1 MASWRPQDS
10 NLEPLGSI
18 LEGFGLDFG
27 AFGMLQ
33 NRFLKALDLLLAC
46 CLQDFL
52 MQFRFFIEMPRFGIL
67 EQMLNHLNS

>member
-33 NRFLKALDLLLAC
+33 GTFLKVLNLLLVC
-46 CLQDFL
+46 CLQDL
-52 MQFRFFIEMPRFGIL
+52 CVP
-67 EQMLNHLNS
+67 HLGSPADNCKDTRIRG